1 MFAGIDVGSLTAEA
15 LVIDE
20 GRIVGSEIIS
30 VLPNPVDSARAA
42 MGALLARSGLDWG
55 DLKYTV
61 STGYGRE
68 HIQRR
73 GLAQE
78 NLSEISCHGL
88 GAHRLDPEV
97 RTIIDIG
104 GQDAKV
110 IKLDGK
116 GRLADFVMN
125 NKCAAGTGH
134 FLEAMSRAL
143 GVGLEDLGP
152 LAMKSRS
159 PIAMSNRC
167 TIYVETEVIHYLQR
181 GASREDVAGG
191 ITMAMADRVI
201 SLVRRIGP
209 ENKIMITGGV
219 AKNKAV
225 RAALEKALGVKIVYP
240 ELDPQLI
247 GAYGAAM
254 HAAGKGGS
262 K

>member
-15 LVIDE
+15 LVIEE
-20 GRIVGSEIIS
+20 GRVVGSEIIS
-30 VLPNPVDSARAA
+30 VLPNPVDSARKA
-42 MGALLARSGLDWG
+42 MAALLVRSGLDWG

-68 HIQRR
+68 EIQRR

-88 GAHRLDPEV
+88 GAHTLDPEV

-110 IKLDGK
+110 IKLDRQ
-116 GRLADFVMN
+116 GRLEDFVMN

-152 LAMKSRS
+152 LAMRSRK

-167 TIYVETEVIHYLQR
+167 TIYVETEVLHYLQR
-181 GASREDVAGG
+181 QAAREDVAGG
-191 ITMAMADRVI
+191 ITLAMADRVV
-201 SLVRRIGP
+201 SLARRIGP
-209 ENKIMITGGV
+209 ENKIVITGGV

-225 RAALEKALGVKIVYP
+225 KAALEKALGMKIAYP
-240 ELDPQLI
+240 DLDPQLM
-247 GAYGAAM
+247 GAYGAAVY
-254 HAAGKGGS
+254 AARKGGS

>member
-15 LVIDE
+15 LVIHE

-30 VLPNPVDSARAA
+30 VFPNPVDSARAA
-42 MGALLARSGLDWG
+42 MDALLSRKGLTWK
-55 DLKYTV
+55 DLKYTI

-68 HIQRR
+68 KIQHH

-78 NLSEISCHGL
+78 TLSEISCHGS
-88 GAHRLDPEV
+88 GAHTLDPEV

-110 IKLDGK
+110 IKLDAK
-116 GRLADFVMN
+116 GGLDDFVMN

-152 LAMKSRS
+152 LAMKAKK

-181 GASREDVAGG
+181 GASRQDVAGG
-191 ITMAMADRVI
+191 ITMAMADRVVA
-201 SLVRRIGP
+201 LARRIGP
-209 ENKIMITGGV
+209 KNKIMITGGV

-225 RAALEKALGVKIVYP
+225 KAALEKALGVKIAYP
-240 ELDPQLI
+240 SLDPQLI
-247 GAYGAAM
+247 GAYGAAVY
-254 HAAGKGGS
+254 AARKGGS